1 MMEMKEVAKMEN
13 NHATVSQGFRYLL
26 SGFAPY
32 IAREL
37 EVEFGS
43 DWWNVAIMDKLY
55 EEQKRDLPESGDW
68 GTLVDSLD
76 IQRCLLL
83 FDLYWNQVFR
93 KKLSI
98 DHRTWAKELIGVRN
112 KLAHIGGQDFNDDD
126 TWRALDTMS
135 RLCEQI
141 EPDSAEEIRSLL
153 RESRY
158 GSAAGSTQGVNF
170 NQTVASG
177 KIVKNSGILSK
188 APMQDLPSWRDVIE
202 PHPDVAQGRYKNAEF
217 AADLAQVA
225 RGEGAYEY
233 RDPVEFFART
243 YVTEGMTGLLV
254 QGLKRVSGRDGEP
267 VIQLKTAFGG
277 GKTHSMLA
285 LYHMM
290 RGRVSIDKIP
300 NIKPV
305 LEAAGV
311 SSLPKANVAVLVG
324 TALDPTKARRPQNFP
339 GITINTLWGEMAA
352 QLAESAGNPSL
363 YDYVK
368 ESDKKGVSPGSETIK
383 NLFDACAPCLVLM
396 DELVAYAKKL
406 YGVNG
411 LPAGSFDNFITFI
424 QEITEAAR
432 ASKNS
437 LVVASIPESVIEI
450 GGDAGKIALEAIE
463 HTFGRMESIWKPVAA
478 NEGFEVVR
486 RRLFLDCKNPDDRDL
501 VCSRFS
507 QMYAENPNDFPVE
520 SKEVEY
526 RERMISC
533 YPIHPEVFDRLYEE
547 WATLERF
554 QRTRGVL
561 RLMAAVIHELW
572 MGNDASAMIMPGSIA
587 MDVPNVRDELTRH
600 LDEGW
605 NAIVDREV
613 DGKESIP
620 YQKDQSVPRYGQK
633 LAARRVAR
641 TIMLGSAPTDRAQSV
656 RGIEASRIRLGVVQ
670 PGENI
675 ADFNDALNT
684 LQASLA
690 YLYTNP
696 SGDRFW
702 YDTRP
707 TLRKTVE
714 DRATQ
719 IVPTE
724 VEYEIERRL
733 KTLRKENPFTG
744 LHTCP
749 CSSLDVTDEQAV
761 RLVLMRPED
770 EYRASN
776 PNNKALKSAMDILNN
791 RGTAPRI
798 YRNMLA
804 FVAPDQDAMSAL
816 RQEVRRYLA
825 WLSIKKDSQDLN
837 LDAAQNRETDN
848 NLRRSN
854 DTVELRIK
862 ETYCWLLV
870 PYVDRAVDIKQVT
883 WDIIRISGGTDSIVS
898 KAAKK
903 MIQNEALITKWAPA
917 LLLMELDNI
926 LWTESD
932 SISIN
937 KLWDYLCTYCYLP
950 RLASYSVLEEAIR
963 TGLNST
969 EYFAIAAGKNNNR
982 FIDLKYNQYVG
993 MIDSSEYLVKIVT
1006 ALKQIAEAQAQA
1018 QKQAQQN
1025 AGSQPSMIHDGGQG
1039 CYGTGS
1045 GDSTPLNNI
1054 DGGATLT
1061 TITSSSEQQQSQP
1074 QKPKNTHFYMSAK
1087 LDNTRINRDVQRLV
1101 EEVISHLTSVD
1112 GSQVEVCLEVNVE
1125 AQDGLPQS
1133 TVRTVSE
1140 NCKTLKVKDFGFDE

>member
-1 MMEMKEVAKMEN
+1 MEN
-13 NHATVSQGFRYLL
+13 NHVVVSQGFRSLL
-26 SGFAPY
+26 GGFAPY

-37 EVEFGS
+37 EVEFGPN
-43 DWWNVAIMDKLY
+43 WWQDAVMNKLY
-55 EEQKRDLPESGDW
+55 DEQRRDLPETGDW
-68 GTLVDSLD
+68 ATLVDSLD

-83 FDLYWNQVFR
+83 FDLYWTQVFR

-98 DHRTWAKELIGVRN
+98 DHRTWAKELTGVRN

-141 EPDSAEEIRSLL
+141 DPDGAEEIRTLL
-153 RESRY
+153 REARY
-158 GSAAGSTQGVNF
+158 GSSEGSTQVTNA
-170 NQTVASG
+170 NQEVTQG
-177 KIVKNSGILSK
+177 KPAKERGILDKS
-188 APMQDLPSWRDVIE
+188 ALQGLTSWRDIIE

-225 RGEGAYEY
+225 RGEGAFEY

-254 QGLKRVSGRDGEP
+254 QGLKRVTGRDGEP

-290 RGRVSIDKIP
+290 RGHVSIDKVP
-300 NIKPV
+300 NLKPV
-305 LEAAGV
+305 LELAGA

-324 TALDPTKARRPQNFP
+324 TALDPTKTKRPQNFP

-352 QLAESAGNPSL
+352 QLAISAEKPEL
-363 YDYVK
+363 YNYVK
-368 ESDKKGVSPGSETIK
+368 EADKKGVSPGSESIK
-383 NLFDACAPCLVLM
+383 NLFDACGPCLVLM

-424 QEITEAAR
+424 QEVTEAAR

-450 GGDAGKIALEAIE
+450 GGDAGKQALEAIE

-486 RRLFLDCKNPDDRDL
+486 RRLFLDCKNSDERDK
-501 VCSRFS
+501 VCTRFS
-507 QMYAENPNDFPVE
+507 QMYIDNESDFPIE
-520 SKEVEY
+520 AREVEY
-526 RERMISC
+526 RNRMISC
-533 YPIHPEVFDRLYEE
+533 YPIHPEIFDRLYED

-572 MGNDASAMIMPGSIA
+572 MGNDASAMIMPGSIQ
-587 MDVPNVRDELTRH
+587 MDVPTVRDELTRH

-613 DGKESIP
+613 DGKKSIP
-620 YQKDQSVPRYGQK
+620 YQKDQTIPRYGRK

-641 TIMLGSAPTDRAQSV
+641 AIMLGSAPTDRAQSV

-670 PGENI
+670 PGENV

-684 LQASLA
+684 LQNSLA

-696 SGDRFW
+696 SGDRYW

-719 IVPTE
+719 LASSD
-724 VEYEIERRL
+724 VEFEIERRL
-733 KTLRKENPFTG
+733 RILRKEAPFAG

-749 CSSLDVTDEQAV
+749 GSSLDVTDDQAV
-761 RLVLMRPED
+761 RLVLLRPED
-770 EYRASN
+770 GYKTSTA
-776 PNNKALKSAMDILNN
+776 PQNNLALKSAEQTLNY

-804 FVAPDQDAMSAL
+804 FVAPDQDAMYAL
-816 RQEVRRYLA
+816 QQEVRRYLA
-825 WLSIKKDSQDLN
+825 WLSIKDDSEDLN
-837 LDAAQNRETDN
+837 LDAAQNRETEN
-848 NLRRSN
+848 NLHRSN

-862 ETYCWLLV
+862 ETYCWLMV
-870 PYVDRAVDIKQVT
+870 PYIDREVDMKTII
-883 WDIIRISGGTDSIVS
+883 WDIIQIRGGTDSIVS

-917 LLLMELDNI
+917 LLLMELDNV
-926 LWTESD
+926 LWTETD
-932 SISIN
+932 SISIK

-950 RLASYSVLEEAIR
+950 RLSGYNVLEEAIR
-963 TGLNST
+963 NGLNSD
-969 EYFAIAAGKNNNR
+969 EYFAIAAGKSNER
-982 FIDLKYNQYVG
+982 FLELKYNQYVG
-993 MIDSSEYLVKIVT
+993 IIDQSAYLVKMKA
-1006 ALKQIAEAQAQA
+1006 ALKQITEEQKKPTSTAEAVGYSYPQGGNITQL
-1018 QKQAQQN
+1018 
-1025 AGSQPSMIHDGGQG
+1025 GEIHDGGAISDFG
-1039 CYGTGS
+1039 NTGTPTNIPS
-1045 GDSTPLNNI
+1045 GGQATPV
-1054 DGGATLT
+1054 TPT
-1061 TITSSSEQQQSQP
+1061 QSEQL
-1074 QKPKNTHFYMSAK
+1074 KNTHFYMSAK

-1101 EEVISHLTSVD
+1101 EEVISHLTNVD
-1112 GSQVEVCLEVNVE
+1112 GSHVEVCLEVNVD
-1125 AQDGLPQS
+1125 APNGIPQA

-1140 NCKTLKVKDFGFDE
+1140 NCQTLKVKDFGFDE

>member
-1 MMEMKEVAKMEN
+1 MEN
-13 NHATVSQGFRYLL
+13 NHTVISQGFRYLL
-26 SGFAPY
+26 EALAPY

-37 EVEFGS
+37 EIEYGEN
-43 DWWNVAIMDKLY
+43 WWQIAVLDKLY
-55 EEQKRDLPESGDW
+55 DDQKRDLPVSGDW

-83 FDLYWNQVFR
+83 FDLYWIQVFR

-98 DHRTWAKELIGVRN
+98 DHRTWAKELTGVRN
-112 KLAHIGGQDFNDDD
+112 RLAHIGGQDFSDDD

-135 RLCEQI
+135 RLCEQLDA
-141 EPDSAEEIRSLL
+141 ESAEEIRALL
-153 RESRY
+153 REVRY
-158 GSAAGSTQGVNF
+158 GSAKGSTNVV
-170 NQTVASG
+170 QT
-177 KIVKNSGILSK
+177 NSMSDTKGSRTTGILSK
-188 APMQDLPSWRDVIE
+188 SLQGLPSWRDIIE

-225 RGEGAYEY
+225 RGEGAFEY

-243 YVTEGMTGLLV
+243 YVTEGMQGLLV

-290 RGRVSIDKIP
+290 RGKVSMEKIP
-300 NIKPV
+300 GIKPV
-305 LEAAGV
+305 LQEAGV

-352 QLAESAGNPSL
+352 QLAESAGNPLL

-368 ESDKKGVSPGSETIK
+368 EADKKGVSPGSEALK
-383 NLFDACAPCLVLM
+383 NLFDACAPCMVLM

-406 YGVNG
+406 YGVSG
-411 LPAGSFDNFITFI
+411 LPAGSFDNFITFV
-424 QEITEAAR
+424 QEVTEAAR
-432 ASKNS
+432 ASRNS
-437 LVVASIPESVIEI
+437 LVVASIPESDIEV
-450 GGDAGKIALEAIE
+450 GGEAGKIALDAIE

-486 RRLFLDCKNPDDRDL
+486 RRLFLDCKNPDGREL

-507 QMYAENPNDFPVE
+507 QMYQENGNDFPLE
-520 SKEVEY
+520 AREVEY
-526 RERMISC
+526 RERMLSC
-533 YPIHPEVFDRLYEE
+533 YPIHPEIFDRLYED
-547 WATLERF
+547 WGTLERF

-600 LDEGW
+600 LQEGW

-613 DGKESIP
+613 DGKKSIP
-620 YQKDQSVPRYGQK
+620 YLKDQTVPRYGQK

-656 RGIEASRIRLGVVQ
+656 RGIEASRIRLGVIQ

-684 LQASLA
+684 LQTSLA

-719 IVPTE
+719 IAE
-724 VEYEIERRL
+724 ADVEYEIERRL
-733 KTLRKENPFTG
+733 RTLRRENLFAG
-744 LHTCP
+744 LHICP
-749 CSSLDVTDEQAV
+749 SSSLDVTDDQAV
-761 RLVLMRPED
+761 RLVILRPD
-770 EYRASN
+770 CEYKASKPQN
-776 PNNKALKSAMDILNN
+776 DALTAASDILNH
-791 RGTAPRI
+791 RGTAPRL

-804 FVAPDQDAMSAL
+804 FIAPDQDYLMPL
-816 RQEVRRYLA
+816 KTEIRRYLA
-825 WLSIKKDSQDLN
+825 WVSIREDSEDLN

-854 DTVELRIK
+854 ETVELRMK
-862 ETYCWLLV
+862 ETYCWLLI
-870 PYVDRAVDIKQVT
+870 PYIDRNADIKEVI
-883 WDIIRISGGTDSIVS
+883 WDRIRISGGNDGIVT
-898 KAAKK
+898 KAAGK

-917 LLLMELDNI
+917 LLLMELDDV
-926 LWTESD
+926 LWKES
-932 SISIN
+932 SHITVK
-937 KLWDYLCTYCYLP
+937 KLWEYLCTYCYLP
-950 RLASYSVLEEAIR
+950 RLANYHVLEEAIQN
-963 TGLNST
+963 GLNST
-969 EYFAIAAGKNNNR
+969 EYFALAGGFVNDKY
-982 FIDLKYNQYVG
+982 IDLKYNQYVG
-993 MIDSSEYLVKIVT
+993 NIDSSAYLVKLVV
-1006 ALKQIAEAQAQA
+1006 ALKQMAEQT
-1018 QKQAQQN
+1018 
-1025 AGSQPSMIHDGGQG
+1025 SQPGGAG
-1039 CYGTGS
+1039 GTFVYNTPDNGNPGGVQEGDTPSFWNS
-1045 GDSTPLNNI
+1045 GDNPE
-1054 DGGATLT
+1054 DGKRPPDNSV
-1061 TITSSSEQQQSQP
+1061 SSRP
-1074 QKPKNTHFYMSAK
+1074 NNTHFFMSAS

-1101 EEVISHLTSVD
+1101 EEVISHLAIVD
-1112 GSQVEVCLEVNVE
+1112 GARVDVSLEVTAE
-1125 AQDGLPQS
+1125 APGGMPQT

-1140 NCKTLKVKDFGFDE
+1140 NCQTLKVKEFGFDE

>member
-1 MMEMKEVAKMEN
+1 MAEN
-13 NHATVSQGFRYLL
+13 YTLVQKGFRILHPLL
-26 SGFAPY
+26 AAY
-32 IAREL
+32 IAQEMSREYKGGWWQ
-37 EVEFGS
+37 EVLMTLGEH
-43 DWWNVAIMDKLY
+43 A
-55 EEQKRDLPESGDW
+55 RDLPGD
-68 GTLVDSLD
+68 GEFAVLVDSLD
-76 IQRCLLL
+76 IANCLRL
-83 FDLYWNQVFR
+83 FDRKWNDLFR
-93 KKLSI
+93 RKLSI
-98 DHRTWAKELIGVRN
+98 DYRTWAKELMGVRN
-112 KLAHIGGQDFNDDD
+112 KLAHIGGNDFSEDD

-141 EPDSAEEIRSLL
+141 DAEGSEEIRALL
-153 RESRY
+153 REARY
-158 GSAAGSTQGVNF
+158 GSASGSTNVVEA
-170 NQTVASG
+170 TPAPAA
-177 KIVKNSGILSK
+177 KPKKADGILS
-188 APMQDLPSWRDVIE
+188 AGVQGLPSWRDVIE

-225 RGEGAYEY
+225 RGEGAFEY

-290 RGRVSIDKIP
+290 RGRVSVEKIP

-305 LEAAGV
+305 LAQAGV
-311 SSLPKANVAVLVG
+311 AALPKANVAVLVG
-324 TALDPTKARRPQNFP
+324 TAIDPTKARRPQNFP

-352 QLAESAGNPSL
+352 QLAESAGNAAL

-368 ESDKKGVSPGSETIK
+368 EADKKGVSPGSEAIK

-406 YGVNG
+406 YGVSG

-437 LVVASIPESVIEI
+437 LVVASIPESDIEI
-450 GGDAGKIALEAIE
+450 GGEAGKSALETIE

-486 RRLFLDCKNPDDRDL
+486 RRLFLDCKNPEGRDL
-501 VCSRFS
+501 VCTKFS
-507 QMYAENPNDFPVE
+507 QMYNENATDFPME
-520 SKEVEY
+520 SREVEY
-526 RERMISC
+526 RDRMISC
-533 YPIHPEVFDRLYEE
+533 YPIHPEVFDRLYED

-572 MGNDASAMIMPGSIA
+572 MGNDASAMIMPGSIS

-600 LDEGW
+600 LPEGW

-613 DGKESIP
+613 DGKKSVP
-620 YQKDQSVPRYGQK
+620 YQKDQSTPRYGRK

-656 RGIEASRIRLGVVQ
+656 RGIEASRVRLGVVQ
-670 PGENI
+670 PGESI

-719 IVPTE
+719 IPAVD
-724 VEYEIERRL
+724 VEFEIERRL
-733 KTLRKENPFTG
+733 RTLRKEAPFAG
-744 LHTCP
+744 IHICP
-749 CSSLDVTDEQAV
+749 ASSLDVTDDQAV
-761 RLVLMRPED
+761 RLVVMRPED
-770 EYRASN
+770 EYKASN
-776 PNNKALKSAMDILNN
+776 PQNKAIVGAENILNN

-804 FVAPDQDAMSAL
+804 FIAPDQELMSPL
-816 RQEVRRYLA
+816 KQEVRRYLA
-825 WLSIKKDSQDLN
+825 WLSIKDDSEDLN

-870 PYVDRAVDIKQVT
+870 PYIDRDVDMKTVV

-917 LLLMELDNI
+917 LLLMELDNV
-926 LWTESD
+926 LWKESE
-932 SISIN
+932 SITVK

-950 RLASYSVLEEAIR
+950 RLANYTVLEEAIR
-963 TGLNST
+963 AGLNST
-969 EYFAIAAGKNNNR
+969 EYFAIAAGRNDER

-993 MIDSSEYLVKIVT
+993 IIANSDHLVKIVI
-1006 ALKQIAEAQAQA
+1006 ALKQIAEAKAAQPDP
-1018 QKQAQQN
+1018 
-1025 AGSQPSMIHDGGQG
+1025 QPPIPGG
-1039 CYGTGS
+1039 GTEPAIPGWEPPAYPGG
-1045 GDSTPLNNI
+1045 GDAPTTP
-1054 DGGATLT
+1054 ATPT
-1061 TITSSSEQQQSQP
+1061 PPEQ
-1074 QKPKNTHFYMSAK
+1074 PKNTHFYMSAT

-1101 EEVISHLTSVD
+1101 EEVINHLVAVD
-1112 GSQVEVCLEVNVE
+1112 GCKVDVSLEVTAE
-1125 AQDGLPQS
+1125 APNGLPQP
-1133 TVRTVSE
+1133 TVRAVSE
-1140 NCKTLKVKDFGFDE
+1140 NCRTLKVKFGFDE